1 MTKRAN
7 LSFKNPRLALSVWL
21 AAATLAVVL
30 TYVLGAQAILKSPYA
45 EPGHELFMSIY
56 MPLMQGMQGL
66 FGQASQSQQMHGS
79 STLQSQMQADSH
91 SGSPASQSQM
101 DTSPKAP
108 NQFGIIGNNILGSP
122 TGLSA
127 GGLAAVVVY
136 SVIPLA
142 AAAFVVSRSQRSFVV
157 AGLLA
162 ASGIILMILP
172 LTNMNF
178 VFPGPIIGVVVGLA
192 ILGLGATKGIKTSR
206 AVMAA
211 PK

>member
-1 MTKRAN
+1 MTERVN
-7 LSFKNPRLALSVWL
+7 LNFRNPRLALSVGL
-21 AAATLAVVL
+21 AVITLAMVL
-30 TYVLGAQAILKSPYA
+30 TYVLGAQVILKSPYA
-45 EPGHELFMSIY
+45 EPGHELFMSVY
-56 MPLMQGMQGL
+56 MPLMHGMQGL
-66 FGQASQSQQMHGS
+66 LGQTSQSQQIHGS
-79 STLQSQMQADSH
+79 FSLQSQMQADPHAS
-91 SGSPASQSQM
+91 SPASESQM
-101 DTSPKAP
+101 DTGPKAP

-142 AAAFVVSRSQRSFVV
+142 AAAFVVSWSQRSFVV

-162 ASGIILMILP
+162 ASGIILMTLP

-192 ILGLGATKGIKTSR
+192 ILGLGVTKGIKKARTL
-206 AVMAA
+206 MAA

>member
-1 MTKRAN
+1 M
-7 LSFKNPRLALSVWL
+7 
-21 AAATLAVVL
+21 
-30 TYVLGAQAILKSPYA
+30 
-45 EPGHELFMSIY
+45 
-56 MPLMQGMQGL
+56 
-66 FGQASQSQQMHGS
+66 
-79 STLQSQMQADSH
+79 
-91 SGSPASQSQM
+91 
-101 DTSPKAP
+101 
-108 NQFGIIGNNILGSP
+108 
-122 TGLSA
+122 
-127 GGLAAVVVY
+127 VVY

-142 AAAFVVSRSQRSFVV
+142 AAAFVISRSQRSFVV

>member
-7 LSFKNPRLALSVWL
+7 LSIKNPRLALSVWL

-30 TYVLGAQAILKSPYA
+30 TYALGAQTILKSPYA

-79 STLQSQMQADSH
+79 SALQSQMQADPH
-91 SGSPASQSQM
+91 AGSPASQSQM
-101 DTSPKAP
+101 DTSHKAP

-136 SVIPLA
+136 SVVPLA

-157 AGLLA
+157 VGLLA

-206 AVMAA
+206 TVMAA

>member
-1 MTKRAN
+1 VN
-7 LSFKNPRLALSVWL
+7 LSSKNLRYLLSVGL
-21 AAATLAVVL
+21 AAATLAMVL

-45 EPGHELFMSIY
+45 EPGHELFMSMY

-66 FGQASQSQQMHGS
+66 LGQASQSQPMHGS
-79 STLQSQMQADSH
+79 PGLQSQMQADPH
-91 SGSPASQSQM
+91 AGSPASQSQI

-122 TGLSA
+122 KGLAA

-142 AAAFVVSRSQRSFVV
+142 VAAFVISWKQRSFVMT
-157 AGLLA
+157 GLLA

-172 LTNMNF
+172 LANMNF
-178 VFPGPIIGVVVGLA
+178 VFPGPVIGVVVGLA
-192 ILGLGATKGIKTSR
+192 ILGLGLTKGIKTAR
-206 AVMAA
+206 AIMVAS
-211 PK
+211 K

>member
-79 STLQSQMQADSH
+79 STLQSQM
-91 SGSPASQSQM
+91 

-108 NQFGIIGNNILGSP
+108 NQFGIIGNNTLGSP

>member
-1 MTKRAN
+1 
-7 LSFKNPRLALSVWL
+7 
-21 AAATLAVVL
+21 
-30 TYVLGAQAILKSPYA
+30 
-45 EPGHELFMSIY
+45 
-56 MPLMQGMQGL
+56 
-66 FGQASQSQQMHGS
+66 
-79 STLQSQMQADSH
+79 
-91 SGSPASQSQM
+91 M

-162 ASGIILMILP
+162 ASGIILMIHP